1 MSEYS
6 HGRERRC
13 VRIGFPFCRGE
24 TRIEEPL
31 ERVGSAC
38 GVGWMTLESGVLR
51 FESAGLSI
59 FWGMGCWMGLLEV
72 EASEAA
78 NAARKSASVPKSSS
92 SSML

>member
-13 VRIGFPFCRGE
+13 VRIGFPFWRGD

-38 GVGWMTLESGVLR
+38 GVGWMTLELCILR
-51 FESAGLSI
+51 FGSGGLSI
-59 FWGMGCWMGLLEV
+59 
-72 EASEAA
+72 S
-78 NAARKSASVPKSSS
+78 
-92 SSML
+92 